1 MAQQLLLLL
10 PEDCT
15 QVDAT
20 VVVEVA
26 PAVVF
31 LLLGATL
38 LRRLKTRRAID
49 QAHSRIL
56 DRLLGTQG
64 ATTTRDIRHLL
75 AGIAPLA
82 EHPRPTIT
90 LTWMTHGP
98 DKMSVAVSVTSFI
111 SVFYKDG
118 NRVAPTDLRLGN
130 HFWEDPSM
138 DSPRVKPLPTQP
150 RALQTDPLPATNSP
164 PTESHTAPQAADY
177 GGTAEVEDTTPSDRS
192 RFVDFMDALEETNAV
207 QNSVGHSMTGPPL
220 PDATRTDGAPRGTR
234 RRDESTAG
242 TADASMRILAALSEH
257 PDLLQH
263 YARQMSVAGQETKR
277 PRYSTLG
284 VLGTNSSTHT
294 RVDRVS
300 AAKDFAE
307 ELSDYEPW
315 SSTEV
320 KTLAFWFS
328 NIFAAYRLASEHDLD
343 YDSSTRLHVR
353 SRLSMQDPEL
363 DGLLLKMLRQN
374 ARPQTSGSSASTT
387 HKGNRPAAQPP
398 ARALAANPKESP
410 KRPVPTEVGLAAPR
424 QGGKQLCLRFISARR
439 CPPSSPD
446 RCTHSFLSHFVP
458 QIKLDPVGI
467 QEQLHR
473 TLLQEERTL
482 RAGRLMACIAAGV
495 EPPATPDAHPATQQ
509 HYRLDGEAKKGPVRA
524 GSTDSPVTGRHHSAL
539 ARPNAH
545 GQPAQQGSE
554 F

>member
-10 PEDCT
+10 PEDVLDGPPAHLLGPEYAEIVDDSVAERVGVRVLLANPPDDEEAEQAAEVSEWASRSRVNLCR
-15 QVDAT
+15 VDAT

-277 PRYSTLG
+277 PRYSSISDILSGDETPA
-284 VLGTNSSTHT
+284 
-294 RVDRVS
+294 RPDRQHS
-300 AAKDFAE
+300 
-307 ELSDYEPW
+307 
-315 SSTEV
+315 
-320 KTLAFWFS
+320 
-328 NIFAAYRLASEHDLD
+328 YRP
-343 YDSSTRLHVR
+343 STRQ
-353 SRLSMQDPEL
+353 QDVHTL
-363 DGLLLKMLRQN
+363 MCAD
-374 ARPQTSGSSASTT
+374 
-387 HKGNRPAAQPP
+387 
-398 ARALAANPKESP
+398 
-410 KRPVPTEVGLAAPR
+410 
-424 QGGKQLCLRFISARR
+424 
-439 CPPSSPD
+439 D
-446 RCTHSFLSHFVP
+446 R
-458 QIKLDPVGI
+458 
-467 QEQLHR
+467 
-473 TLLQEERTL
+473 
-482 RAGRLMACIAAGV
+482 
-495 EPPATPDAHPATQQ
+495 
-509 HYRLDGEAKKGPVRA
+509 
-524 GSTDSPVTGRHHSAL
+524 
-539 ARPNAH
+539 
-545 GQPAQQGSE
+545 
-554 F
+554 